1 MKDVSLRKWNY
12 VGDKVRLEYED
23 GTEVFV
29 TKTDFNRAFGCI
41 VSAPKADIIRDF
53 GMKEG
58 ENDG

>member
-1 MKDVSLRKWNY
+1 MKDVSLRIWND

-29 TKTDFNRAFGCI
+29 TKTDFNRAFGGI

-53 GMKEG
+53 AIKEG
-58 ENDG
+58 ENNE